1 MGLAIIAYAALLQS
15 AMILPKLFMLEFER
29 KVKPEIEMKMAAI
42 GKRSME
48 GETDELMIEEVGN
61 YFKEV

>member
-15 AMILPKLFMLEFER
+15 AMILPKLSMLEFER

>member
-1 MGLAIIAYAALLQS
+1 
-15 AMILPKLFMLEFER
+15 MLEFER
-29 KVKPEIEMKMAAI
+29 KVKPEIEMMAAI

-48 GETDELMIEEVGN
+48 GETDDLMIEEVGN

>member
-1 MGLAIIAYAALLQS
+1 
-15 AMILPKLFMLEFER
+15 MILPKLSMLEFER